1 MCLKTEVFTAIR
13 MRMNPVNM
21 QWYTTV
27 IQKFYKFTKDITV
40 FYICLAPF
48 FSQTEDSM
56 HIGEEQEEKQAY
68 CYKEGRR
75 STKFVLI
82 FKWL

>member
-1 MCLKTEVFTAIR
+1 M
-13 MRMNPVNM
+13 
-21 QWYTTV
+21 
-27 IQKFYKFTKDITV
+27 V

-68 CYKEGRR
+68 YYKGGENQLNLYL
-75 STKFVLI
+75 F
-82 FKWL
+82 